1 MKTIGKGNVKGNS
14 RTKQWAND
22 YPVFWPRRGC
32 QRLKQ
37 NNVSQ
42 NCLVHR
48 HDSYARQSVPET
60 IREAAVPRTAE
71 CEKGAADRADYRSRR
86 SDCQLTAD
94 ALRLQKH
101 CAYQKGILVQKKSSV
116 IGGRRIFLTK
126 IYFHRGKGICRN
138 SWRKWMRCPR
148 RLRVPS
154 LNKIAQTV
162 ARPTSLYGNF
172 AQRIV
177 SGI

>member
-1 MKTIGKGNVKGNS
+1 MITQCFDQGEDADSQKE
-14 RTKQWAND
+14 
-22 YPVFWPRRGC
+22 
-32 QRLKQ
+32 

-48 HDSYARQSVPET
+48 RDSYARQSVPET

-71 CEKGAADRADYRSRR
+71 CEKGAADRADYRLRW

-94 ALRLQKH
+94 TLRLQKH

-126 IYFHRGKGICRN
+126 MHTTDGKGICR
-138 SWRKWMRCPR
+138 S
-148 RLRVPS
+148 S
-154 LNKIAQTV
+154 
-162 ARPTSLYGNF
+162 
-172 AQRIV
+172 
-177 SGI
+177 